1 MDESEET
8 HPFKCNF
15 CTSKFSLMHEA
26 QYHFVNFHQKKLEQ
40 TNIIEKRSSFEKK
53 GLVVKQ
59 EPKPQQKEVDDDEI
73 QEIELSGSYFVLLS
87 SNIPKFQY
95 VHYIWIVNDVQ
106 GTDSLDKSP
115 RGLLT
120 RV

>member
-53 GLVVKQ
+53 GSVVKQ
-59 EPKPQQKEVDDDEI
+59 EPKPQQKEVDDDDI
-73 QEIELSGSYFVLLS
+73 QEIELSGSYIHTNIVLLKLIPNFGMS
-87 SNIPKFQY
+87 SSSENPVK
-95 VHYIWIVNDVQ
+95 
-106 GTDSLDKSP
+106 
-115 RGLLT
+115 LLQAAH
-120 RV
+120 

>member
-53 GLVVKQ
+53 GSIVKQ
-59 EPKPQQKEVDDDEI
+59 EPKPQQNEVDDDEI
-73 QEIELSGSYFVLLS
+73 QEIELSGSYF
-87 SNIPKFQY
+87 
-95 VHYIWIVNDVQ
+95 
-106 GTDSLDKSP
+106 LDGEGGPDRVRATQRP
-115 RGLLT
+115 RIDLNKRFLPRPNT
-120 RV
+120 TTA

>member
-40 TNIIEKRSSFEKK
+40 TNIIEKRSSFENK

-73 QEIELSGSYFVLLS
+73 QEVELSGSYLLCFTNLS
-87 SNIPKFQY
+87 PKSQC
-95 VHYIWIVNDVQ
+95 VQCLTIAIVFE
-106 GTDSLDKSP
+106 LKKS
-115 RGLLT
+115 GYC
-120 RV
+120 

>member
-53 GLVVKQ
+53 GSVVKQ
-59 EPKPQQKEVDDDEI
+59 EPKPQQNEVDDDEI
-73 QEIELSGSYFVLLS
+73 QEIELSGSYLICFTIIS
-87 SNIPKFQY
+87 PKFQY
-95 VHYIWIVNDVQ
+95 VCSHV
-106 GTDSLDKSP
+106 
-115 RGLLT
+115 LLEH
-120 RV
+120 

>member
-53 GLVVKQ
+53 GSVVKQ
-59 EPKPQQKEVDDDEI
+59 EPKPQQNEVDDDEI
-73 QEIELSGSYFVLLS
+73 QEIELSGSYLLCFS
-87 SNIPKFQY
+87 ILSPKFQY
-95 VHYIWIVNDVQ
+95 VYL
-106 GTDSLDKSP
+106 TCSP
-115 RGLLT
+115 VEHGFLSSNTVL
-120 RV
+120 

>member
-53 GLVVKQ
+53 GSMVKQ
-59 EPKPQQKEVDDDEI
+59 EPKSQQNEVEDDEI
-73 QEIELSGSYFVLLS
+73 QEIELSGSYFLKL
-87 SNIPKFQY
+87 IF
-95 VHYIWIVNDVQ
+95 D
-106 GTDSLDKSP
+106 GE
-115 RGLLT
+115 RGPD
-120 RV
+120 RVRATF

>member
-40 TNIIEKRSSFEKK
+40 TNIIEKKDHM
-53 GLVVKQ
+53 VKQ
-59 EPKPQQKEVDDDEI
+59 EPKSQQKEDDDDDI
-73 QEIELSGSYFVLLS
+73 QEIELSGSHLHISVY
-87 SNIPKFQY
+87 
-95 VHYIWIVNDVQ
+95 
-106 GTDSLDKSP
+106 
-115 RGLLT
+115 
-120 RV
+120 